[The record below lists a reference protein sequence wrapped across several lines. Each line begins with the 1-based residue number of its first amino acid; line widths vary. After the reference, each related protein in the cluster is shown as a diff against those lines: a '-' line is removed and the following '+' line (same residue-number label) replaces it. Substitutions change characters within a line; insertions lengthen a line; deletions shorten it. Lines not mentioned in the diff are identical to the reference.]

1 MNSLLGGFNGTIF
14 MYGQS
19 GSGKTYTMLGP
30 DPVVDALVKND
41 GGEISEE
48 VQQMYGVIPRAI
60 IDIFTEINRIVEAHG
75 AEIQLKINYYEI
87 YQEKF
92 NDLLAPNPNMGKD
105 LKLREQKNGQVVVLG
120 ADGVFVTS
128 PGDIFELLTIGQR
141 MCKTA
146 STNQNDRSSRSH
158 TIFVIE
164 YMQKDKGGSQKVGR
178 LNLVDLAGSE
188 RI

>member
-1 MNSLLGGFNGTIF
+1 

-60 IDIFTEINRIVEAHG
+60 IDIFTEINRTVEAHG

-92 NDLLAPNPNMGKD
+92 NDLLAPNPNMGRD

-120 ADGVFVTS
+120 ADGVFVTT

-141 MCKTA
+141 MRKTA
-146 STNQNDRSSRSH
+146 STN
-158 TIFVIE
+158 
-164 YMQKDKGGSQKVGR
+164 
-178 LNLVDLAGSE
+178 
-188 RI
+188 